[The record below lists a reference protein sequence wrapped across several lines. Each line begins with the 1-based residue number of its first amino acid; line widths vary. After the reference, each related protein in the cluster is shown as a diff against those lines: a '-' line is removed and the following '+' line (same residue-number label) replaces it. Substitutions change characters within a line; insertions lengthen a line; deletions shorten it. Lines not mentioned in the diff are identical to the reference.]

1 MAERVAVVSP
11 RWWRL
16 CALAWLLCLPAWA
29 QPAAPVAVPP
39 LEGPVVDITGT
50 LDPGTVQRLDA
61 QARALRQRKGAQ
73 LQVLL
78 VPATAPDSIEQYA
91 VRVFEQ
97 WGLGRAGVD
106 DGVLLLVAIEE
117 RAVRIETG
125 YGLEGAIPDA
135 VANRV
140 IQEYLVPEFRRGNY
154 GAGIEA
160 ASTVLVGLI
169 DGEPLPPPVSHN
181 RSRGLSPLELVMPVL
196 FFAFIAAQFARVALW
211 RRSRLVRGP
220 VVAAASGV
228 VGWVVAGSLHGAVL
242 GALVGLLLGLSSMR
256 MGQSVG
262 PGRRHGRG
270 GGSFG
275 GGGGWRGG
283 GSSGGGGWSGGGGR
297 SGGGGASGRW

>member
-1 MAERVAVVSP
+1 MLP
-11 RWWRL
+11 RWLRL
-16 CALAWLLCLPAWA
+16 VALSCLLWTCTPACA

-39 LEGPVVDITGT
+39 LQGPVVDTTGT
-50 LDPGTVQRLDA
+50 LDAATVQRLDA
-61 QARALRQRKGAQ
+61 RARALQQRTGAQ
-73 LQVLL
+73 LQVLV

-106 DGVLLLVAIEE
+106 DGVLLLVAIDE

-140 IQEYLVPEFRRGNY
+140 IQDYLVPEFRKGDY

-160 ASTVLVGLI
+160 ATAVLAGLV
-169 DGEPLPPPVSHN
+169 DGEPLPPPASGN
-181 RSRGLSPLELVMPVL
+181 RPPGLSSLELVIPIL
-196 FFAFIAAQFARVALW
+196 FFAFIAAQFARVVLW

-220 VVAAASGV
+220 AVAAASGLA
-228 VGWVVAGSLHGAVL
+228 GWVVAGSPYGAVL
-242 GALVGLLLGLSSMR
+242 GALVGLLLGLSSVR
-256 MGQSVG
+256 MGQYVG
-262 PGRRHGRG
+262 SAPGRGWSG
-270 GGSFG
+270 GGFG
-275 GGGGWRGG
+275 GRGGGGWRSGG
-283 GSSGGGGWSGGGGR
+283 SGGGGWSGGGGR